1 MSLEESAIDGASP
14 DSGSAHTLAA
24 QLLDETDLAFVDAL
38 RKTGLLGELEGEELL
53 RVANEIEGP
62 DVERRHVDL
71 LEVYFRAA
79 GDDAASKRRRTA
91 DRFFLQ
97 RAGEPAT
104 AAGLVQ
110 RLADLVPEL
119 ETVSLERIG
128 GDEGP
133 LVLRNASHFAAVLDH
148 FEEEADTDEI
158 DLRQLD
164 PDEVPMVTVRGLV
177 HALNVLLDRSGVRE
191 RLVSLRGDPE
201 REVYVWMGVADVAT
215 LSQGGYLED
224 EDLQDVMELAAW

>member
-1 MSLEESAIDGASP
+1 M
-14 DSGSAHTLAA
+14 LAA
-24 QLLDETDLAFVDAL
+24 QLLEGQDLAFLDAL
-38 RKTGLLGELEGEELL
+38 KKTGLLAELDDDELL
-53 RVANEIEGP
+53 RVANEIEEE
-62 DVERRHVDL
+62 DDDERRHVDL
-71 LEVYFRAA
+71 LEVYYRAA
-79 GDDAASKRRRTA
+79 GDELVAQRRRTA

-110 RLADLVPEL
+110 RLAALVPEL
-119 ETVSLERIG
+119 EQVKLERIG
-128 GDEGP
+128 GEEGP

-158 DLRQLD
+158 DLRSLD

-177 HALNVLLDRSGVRE
+177 HALNVLLDRGGVRK
-191 RLVSLRGDPE
+191 RLVSLRGDDE
-201 REVYVWMGVADVAT
+201 REIYVWLSVADVAT